1 MRGVSS
7 VPLSTS
13 HFVFMEKGMT
23 TGDVFVFQYNDK
35 KFAFNVLE
43 VRPGNAV
50 SIVETDM
57 NVDFAPPVD
66 YVEPVY
72 EKPKKEPPK
81 PVLEPEVHV
90 APTLR
95 NSLGASGDGRR
106 LGGEKKV
113 KTEAAAAAAA
123 VPTRTRLTL
132 GAPATPLLAQ
142 TSGGAP
148 TATAVAAASA
158 SAPAKTVPAK
168 GAAGM
173 TEAEMKKAKEDYWA
187 KLGGGQR
194 LNK

>member
-1 MRGVSS
+1 
-7 VPLSTS
+7 LSYFS
-13 HFVFMEKGMT
+13 KQGMT

-50 SIVETDM
+50 SILETDI

-95 NSLGASGDGRR
+95 SSLGASGDGGRR

-142 TSGGAP
+142 AAGGPAG
-148 TATAVAAASA
+148 AAAP
-158 SAPAKTVPAK
+158 APGPAAK
-168 GAAGM
+168 GAAVM

-187 KLGGGQR
+187 KLGGGQK